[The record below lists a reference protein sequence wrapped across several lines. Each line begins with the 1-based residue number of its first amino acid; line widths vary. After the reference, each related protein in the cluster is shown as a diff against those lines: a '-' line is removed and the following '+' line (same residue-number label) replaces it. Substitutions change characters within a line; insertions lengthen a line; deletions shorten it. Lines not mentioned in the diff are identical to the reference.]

1 MNLCRIDGI
10 SFDVLVTGIRETTN
24 IIEGAN
30 SGVSLYR
37 QREIR
42 DIKGTKIGHTVSF
55 APDTDPA
62 AFDALY
68 EYLFGTIRESV
79 MIEAAHGQETINY
92 EAAYNT
98 CEKEVVFRDE
108 ENKFTGWDVM
118 TVEFR
123 PIETQIDA
131 G

>member
-1 MNLCRIDGI
+1 MNLCKVDGI
-10 SFDVLVTGIRETTN
+10 SFDVLVTGIRETTT

-30 SGVSLYR
+30 SGVSLHR

-42 DIKGTKIGHTVSF
+42 DLKGIKIGHAVSF

-68 EYLFGTIRESV
+68 EYLFGTLRESV
-79 MIEAAHGQETINY
+79 MIEAVHGQETISY
-92 EAAYNT
+92 EAAYNS
-98 CEKEVVFRDE
+98 CDRGVVFHDE
-108 ENKFTGWDVM
+108 KHDFTGWDEM
-118 TVEFR
+118 TIEFR
-123 PIETQIDA
+123 PIENQIDA